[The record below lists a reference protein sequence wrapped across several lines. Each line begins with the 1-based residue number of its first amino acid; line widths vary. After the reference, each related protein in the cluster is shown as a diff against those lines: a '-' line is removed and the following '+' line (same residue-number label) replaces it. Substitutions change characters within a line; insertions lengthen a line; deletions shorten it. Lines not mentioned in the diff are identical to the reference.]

1 MCSEIYFAAFG
12 GNAIKHNNLHTDK
25 NSNIWVGASR
35 EIQNKPDREIW
46 VVADNGVGAP
56 KEVFEEMERCLK
68 DDSSGQRYEKE
79 TNSIGI
85 LNVDERIKHHY
96 GKEYGI
102 EGIMPF

>member
-1 MCSEIYFAAFG
+1 
-12 GNAIKHNNLHTDK
+12 
-25 NSNIWVGASR
+25 
-35 EIQNKPDREIW
+35 
-46 VVADNGVGAP
+46 
-56 KEVFEEMERCLK
+56 MERCLK

-102 EGIMPF
+102 EGIMPFEKGGTGWVIELIIPLEHEE